1 MVNSLRA
8 TMRAIWHNQSFER
21 VAQASWKWAPRH
33 NERNPTHTKWREGCA
48 SKYYIYRC
56 SQIKHCAHQNYE
68 QLTLKKSK
76 NIKKLRFTQVSAT
89 FWPRSTK
96 CCTCHEKW
104 ARGTSEV
111 LRVPHGIIIM
121 LQIKFDKTRSSTLS
135 TRRPSEPN
143 TAPATKNR
151 LRSTSHF
158 DPCLPTF

>member
-56 SQIKHCAHQNYE
+56 SQIKHCAHHEELWTVNIE
-68 QLTLKKSK
+68 KVKKHQKTTFYPGLSHFLAQVYK
-76 NIKKLRFTQVSAT
+76 VLHLRKMS
-89 FWPRSTK
+89 PRHPKCCGCHTESSSCYKSNSTK
-96 CCTCHEKW
+96 RDLRPFQHVVQVNQILLLPRKI
-104 ARGTSEV
+104 ASE
-111 LRVPHGIIIM
+111 
-121 LQIKFDKTRSSTLS
+121 
-135 TRRPSEPN
+135 
-143 TAPATKNR
+143 
-151 LRSTSHF
+151 STSHF